1 MQEQQPVNCFL
12 LYCRDNRADLQLKH
26 PELSNATITS
36 MLGKRWRE
44 LDTKQKAKYVTKAK
58 QLKQVSCLSIHF
70 QRNFFTNEDIFQSFA
85 EKNPNFSRKK
95 KHPDVCA
102 FTSSFKVEALPKSPI
117 SKPKHRVPALQS
129 KQTPSN
135 PPTPAIKW
143 NFQPVQYDLDK
154 YSSPCPYGDFNNVV
168 HEPNY
173 NYNYV
178 PQTSLL
184 SEVTESPF
192 QILDNELLELLGL

>member
-1 MQEQQPVNCFL
+1 MYVL
-12 LYCRDNRADLQLKH
+12 LHQVLKLKH
-26 PELSNATITS
+26 
-36 MLGKRWRE
+36 
-44 LDTKQKAKYVTKAK
+44 
-58 QLKQVSCLSIHF
+58 F
-70 QRNFFTNEDIFQSFA
+70 Q
-85 EKNPNFSRKK
+85 
-95 KHPDVCA
+95 
-102 FTSSFKVEALPKSPI
+102 SPI

>member
-70 QRNFFTNEDIFQSFA
+70 QRNFFTNEDIF
-85 EKNPNFSRKK
+85 
-95 KHPDVCA
+95 
-102 FTSSFKVEALPKSPI
+102 
-117 SKPKHRVPALQS
+117 
-129 KQTPSN
+129 
-135 PPTPAIKW
+135 
-143 NFQPVQYDLDK
+143 
-154 YSSPCPYGDFNNVV
+154 
-168 HEPNY
+168 
-173 NYNYV
+173 
-178 PQTSLL
+178 
-184 SEVTESPF
+184 
-192 QILDNELLELLGL
+192 